1 MLNSLRTFKLRLSKI
16 WLIAMLMVI
25 TQRAFADWLDDYASY
40 VQKEA
45 SKYNVPGYAFVFY
58 EQGKAPRV
66 YVYGSTRKRGGE
78 KVTENTVF
86 RLASVSKT
94 FTALLSAKLVEKNQL
109 SWETPITTLLPDI
122 PFKGKG
128 CMRCNCNISLAN
140 LVALCPTLTTTLL
153 KLTTRWSACLNPW
166 ALEPLCA
173 PGECY
178 TYQNALFGAWNTT
191 SATIIPL
198 THDSFRPTCLHH

>member
-25 TQRAFADWLDDYASY
+25 TQSAFADWLDDYASY

-128 CMRCNCNISLAN
+128 M
-140 LVALCPTLTTTLL
+140 
-153 KLTTRWSACLNPW
+153 
-166 ALEPLCA
+166 
-173 PGECY
+173 
-178 TYQNALFGAWNTT
+178 NALQLQHIVGQSSGFMPNAYDNLIEADY
-191 SATIIPL
+191 SL
-198 THDSFRPTCLHH
+198 

>member
-1 MLNSLRTFKLRLSKI
+1 MLNTLRTIKLRLSQI
-16 WLIAMLMVI
+16 WLMAMLVAV
-25 TQRAFADWLDDYASY
+25 TQSASADWLDDYASY

-109 SWETPITTLLPDI
+109 SWETPISTLLPDI

-128 CMRCNCNISLAN
+128 MG
-140 LVALCPTLTTTLL
+140 ALQLQHIV
-153 KLTTRWSACLNPW
+153 
-166 ALEPLCA
+166 
-173 PGECY
+173 G
-178 TYQNALFGAWNTT
+178 Q
-191 SATIIPL
+191 
-198 THDSFRPTCLHH
+198 